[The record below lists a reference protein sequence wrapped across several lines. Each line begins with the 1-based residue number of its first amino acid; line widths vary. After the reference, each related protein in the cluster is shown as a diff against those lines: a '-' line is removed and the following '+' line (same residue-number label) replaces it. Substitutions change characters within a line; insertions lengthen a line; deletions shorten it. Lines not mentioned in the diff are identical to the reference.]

1 MFFKLYV
8 LVVDFTSD
16 LYIMQNVYLKLKN
29 MNFDNQEIKKQI
41 EELKQIINDEY
52 EVNIVNIKA
61 KERNGSKQENI
72 DNIVKEYEKI
82 LEKINKNNEG

>member
-1 MFFKLYV
+1 MYIDTILPRV
-8 LVVDFTSD
+8 
-16 LYIMQNVYLKLKN
+16 YIMQNVYLKLKN

-52 EVNIVNIKA
+52 EVNIVNIKD
-61 KERNGSKQENI
+61 KERNGSAQENI
-72 DNIVKEYEKI
+72 NNIVKEYEKI